1 MEIEGV
7 IKRSKKMERLGGM
20 IRRSEKPDPS
30 VWLNLLYVPAL
41 VLFVVFILYPFV
53 KGIQVSFTNWDGYS
67 QSFTWI
73 GLDNYR
79 RMLNDPNIGT
89 VIQNTLIYGI
99 CSTLFQNIIG
109 LAYALLLDKSI
120 KGRGIV
126 RTIIYLPV
134 IVSPLIMGYIWY
146 FFFQL
151 QGGALNDI
159 VQLFADQ
166 PVNFLGDPKWNVW
179 IITFVNTY
187 QYVGIAMVIYMAG
200 LQSISKEYYEAAELD
215 GTSGWQRFWH
225 ITLPLLM
232 PAITV
237 NIVLNLIGGLKLF
250 DVIMALTKG
259 GPGYASQS
267 ISTMMY
273 KLYFASQD
281 AGYAAALGNLMF
293 VLISVSSLVALYF
306 LRKKEVAG

>member
-1 MEIEGV
+1 MEVGGV
-7 IKRSKKMERLGGM
+7 LNREKQTERLAGM
-20 IRRSEKPDPS
+20 VGRNKRLHPS
-30 VWLNLLYVPAL
+30 AWLNLLYVPAL
-41 VLFVVFILYPFV
+41 VLFAVFILYPFF

-67 QSFTWI
+67 QTFSWI

-79 RMLNDPNIGT
+79 RMINDPNIGT
-89 VIQNTLIYGI
+89 VIENTLIYGV
-99 CSTLFQNIIG
+99 CSTVFQNIIG
-109 LAYALLLDKSI
+109 LAYALLLNQSV

-126 RTIIYLPV
+126 RTIVYLPV

-151 QGGALNDI
+151 QGGALNDV
-159 VQLFADQ
+159 VQLFGNQ
-166 PVNFLGDPKWNVW
+166 PVNFLDDPKWNVW

-215 GTSGWQRFWH
+215 GASGRQRFWH

-267 ISTMMY
+267 ISTMMF
-273 KLYFASQD
+273 KVYFASQD

-293 VLISVSSLVALYF
+293 VLISVFSLVALTY
-306 LRKKEVAG
+306 LRRREVA